1 MLGWWLPENV
11 STDGGIFHLLYWSS
25 AVGMLFVQMLFF
37 RLRRP
42 ARVRGTRV
50 RGTRVRELVWALV
63 PALLLLSF
71 GVASHRS
78 TNALA
83 AARPQLA
90 LETEPAVAD
99 GAAR

>member
-25 AVGMLFVQMLFF
+25 AAAMVFVQMLFL

-42 ARVRGTRV
+42 ARV

-71 GVASHRS
+71 GVVSHRS
-78 TNALA
+78 ASALA

-90 LETEPAVAD
+90 LETPPTAAD
-99 GAAR
+99 AAR